1 VALPIRAAKIPD
13 APINLSIDLD
23 ITTAYQI
30 GLKWSESTNN
40 GGSPVLDYQVEY
52 KKDTDSTFEVFA
64 TGYTSTTITVKNLV
78 PGLTYIF

>member
-1 VALPIRAAKIPD
+1 VTSRNSVGTSSQSVALPIRAAKVPD
-13 APINLSIDLD
+13 APINLSIDKD

-52 KKDTDSTFEVFA
+52 KKDTDSTF
-64 TGYTSTTITVKNLV
+64 
-78 PGLTYIF
+78 